1 MTPMVK
7 AMGIWRDHMNNELK
21 LVKVGLGL
29 VVFGLLFGIV
39 MGMTFGIN
47 EDIFKNYITEGIAAN
62 PTVHDAKSPDKIW
75 RYAQR
80 AHFHA
85 TGIAAFALGL
95 VFLVMFSDL
104 KPKMK
109 TASSFFL
116 GLSSFYPLA
125 WLTMYILA
133 PSLGRGAAHSHIVTE
148 TFASIG
154 MGGLLVG
161 CFLVL
166 GNVFLGVFRNEA
178 LSSSAGMGTKEKQ
191 PNLI

>member
-1 MTPMVK
+1 
-7 AMGIWRDHMNNELK
+7 MNKELK
-21 LVKVGLGL
+21 LVKIGLGL
-29 VVFGLLFGIV
+29 VLIGLIFGVI

-47 EDIFKNYITEGIAAN
+47 EDIFKNYISEGIAAH
-62 PTVHDAKSPDKIW
+62 PTVHDAKSQDKIW

-85 TGIAAFALGL
+85 TGIAAFSLGF

-109 TASSFFL
+109 TISSFLL

-133 PSLGRGAAHSHIVTE
+133 PSIGRGAAHSHVLTE
-148 TFASIG
+148 TFASLG
-154 MGGLLVG
+154 VGGLLLG

-166 GNVFLGVFRNEA
+166 ANVFLGLFREKA
-178 LSSSAGMGTKEKQ
+178 LQSGDCFSTKEKEQ
-191 PNLI
+191 NSEKFQSAIAKSH

>member
-1 MTPMVK
+1 
-7 AMGIWRDHMNNELK
+7 MNKELK
-21 LVKVGLGL
+21 LVKFGLGL
-29 VVFGLLFGIV
+29 VLFGLLFGIV

-109 TASSFFL
+109 TVSSFFL

-133 PSLGRGAAHSHIVTE
+133 PSLGRGAAHSHVFTE
-148 TFASIG
+148 TLASVG
-154 MGGLLVG
+154 VGGLLIG
-161 CFLVL
+161 CFLVF
-166 GNVFLGVFRNEA
+166 GNVFLGLFRENIVPSAEA
-178 LSSSAGMGTKEKQ
+178 
-191 PNLI
+191 

>member
-1 MTPMVK
+1 MKKDLQLVK
-7 AMGIWRDHMNNELK
+7 AGLA
-21 LVKVGLGL
+21 LVL
-29 VVFGLLFGIV
+29 FGLLFGVI
-39 MGMTFGIN
+39 MRMTFGIN

-125 WLTMYILA
+125 WLTMFILA
-133 PSLGRGAAHSHIVTE
+133 PSIGRGAAHSHVLTE

-154 MGGLLVG
+154 VGGLLLG

-166 GNVFLGVFRNEA
+166 GNVFLGLFREN
-178 LSSSAGMGTKEKQ
+178 LTSS
-191 PNLI
+191 

>member
-1 MTPMVK
+1 
-7 AMGIWRDHMNNELK
+7 MNSELQ
-21 LVKVGLGL
+21 LVKVGLAL
-29 VVFGLLFGIV
+29 VLFGLLFGVI
-39 MGMTFGIN
+39 MGMTFGVN

-85 TGIAAFALGL
+85 TGIAAFSLGL
-95 VFLVMFSDL
+95 VFLVMFSNL

-109 TASSFFL
+109 SLSSFFL

-133 PSLGRGAAHSHIVTE
+133 PSIGRGAAHSHVLTE
-148 TFASIG
+148 TFASVG
-154 MGGLLVG
+154 VGGLFLG
-161 CFLVL
+161 CFLVMA
-166 GNVFLGVFRNEA
+166 NVFFGLF
-178 LSSSAGMGTKEKQ
+178 SEKVG
-191 PNLI
+191 PS